1 MKKIIAISILAS
13 FFAASCL
20 TIQGV
25 KKPIVLVDAPKNTSV
40 NYNGEIVDV
49 EDVTAFREEMTS
61 GNTKNVTLY
70 KYPGVKIKLKK
81 NTELDLKSDNK
92 KGTVK
97 IKTKPA
103 IGLLVF
109 EGLFTFGIGTIVDL
123 ATGSFWVTKN
133 RYVDVPAV
141 LDNKTPRE
149 QKALKNKVR
158 SDFRQ

>member
-1 MKKIIAISILAS
+1 MKKIITLSVLSCFITT
-13 FFAASCL
+13 SCL
-20 TIQGV
+20 TMQGV
-25 KKPIVLVDAPKNTSV
+25 KKPIVLVDAPKNTTV

-49 EDVTAFREEMTS
+49 EDVTAFREERTS

-81 NTELDLKSDNK
+81 NTELDLKSGDK

-103 IGLLVF
+103 IGLLIF
-109 EGLFTFGIGTIVDL
+109 EGLFTFGIGTVVDI
-123 ATGSFWVTKN
+123 ATGAFWVTKN

-149 QKALKNKVR
+149 EKELKNKVR
-158 SDFRQ
+158 ADFR